1 MMETR
6 EITVTIHREPEKR
19 DDLLATLLIVVL
31 AALAFTAGYIAAN
44 AQWRE
49 TISEVTPEPPVVAQE
64 TRAKLFTSY
73 EEPTESITTSRY
85 AEVSQED
92 CELIAKIVYL
102 EARGEPLEGQ
112 QAVAEVILNRVAAG
126 NFPDSVKEVIFQGTD
141 GNGPVQFSTAA
152 HLDEAAPT
160 DKQFAAVG
168 QACRWTWFS
177 FRPQAKTAEHG
188 APSAGTS
195 SAISMNGSEAMAAKK
210 WIYEVKYTDGEEY
223 TYTAPDGKLKSK
235 KLPTVRVE
243 AENRL
248 NAVVAA
254 AQKWGVGWT
263 GVARGVECEIIG
275 PAKKKGDKNE

>member
-49 TISEVTPEPPVVAQE
+49 TISEMTPEPPVVAQE
-64 TRAKLFTSY
+64 TRAKLLMSY

-112 QAVAEVILNRVAAG
+112 QAVAEVILNRVAAD
-126 NFPDSVKEVIFQGTD
+126 NFPDSVEEVIFQGTD
-141 GNGPVQFSTAA
+141 GSGAIQFSTAA

-168 QACRWTWFS
+168 QALYGEPVLPMDVVFFSTTGENSRTW
-177 FRPQAKTAEHG
+177 G
-188 APSAGTS
+188 AIGGHIFCYYALRILSRTGNDAAGLL
-195 SAISMNGSEAMAAKK
+195 AVILGFFG
-210 WIYEVKYTDGEEY
+210 GELLFLCLR
-223 TYTAPDGKLKSK
+223 TVLKERTTRK
-235 KLPTVRVE
+235 D
-243 AENRL
+243 
-248 NAVVAA
+248 AA
-254 AQKWGVGWT
+254 ASGKETDDG
-263 GVARGVECEIIG
+263 
-275 PAKKKGDKNE
+275 NSL

>member
-64 TRAKLFTSY
+64 TRAKLLTSY

-112 QAVAEVILNRVAAG
+112 QAVAEVILNRVAAD
-126 NFPDSVKEVIFQGTD
+126 NFPDSVEEVIFQGTD
-141 GNGPVQFSTAA
+141 GNGAVQFSTAA

-168 QACRWTWFS
+168 QALYRAHRYS
-177 FRPQAKTAEHG
+177 LLQYPARRSAVDSLRPYSRRRG
-188 APSAGTS
+188 
-195 SAISMNGSEAMAAKK
+195 
-210 WIYEVKYTDGEEY
+210 
-223 TYTAPDGKLKSK
+223 LC
-235 KLPTVRVE
+235 
-243 AENRL
+243 
-248 NAVVAA
+248 AA
-254 AQKWGVGWT
+254 AAYAAAGKR
-263 GVARGVECEIIG
+263 AR
-275 PAKKKGDKNE
+275 

>member
-64 TRAKLFTSY
+64 TRAKLLTSY

-102 EARGEPLEGQ
+102 EARGDPLEGQ
-112 QAVAEVILNRVAAG
+112 QAVAEVILNRVAAD
-126 NFPDSVKEVIFQGTD
+126 NFPDSVEEVIFQGTD
-141 GNGPVQFSTAA
+141 GSGAVQFSTAA

-168 QACRWTWFS
+168 QALYGEPVLPMDVVFFSTAGENSRTW
-177 FRPQAKTAEHG
+177 G
-188 APSAGTS
+188 AIGGH
-195 SAISMNGSEAMAAKK
+195 IFCYQ
-210 WIYEVKYTDGEEY
+210 YEWE
-223 TYTAPDGKLKSK
+223 
-235 KLPTVRVE
+235 
-243 AENRL
+243 
-248 NAVVAA
+248 
-254 AQKWGVGWT
+254 
-263 GVARGVECEIIG
+263 
-275 PAKKKGDKNE
+275 

>member
-1 MMETR
+1 METR

-31 AALAFTAGYIAAN
+31 AALAFTAGDIAAN

-49 TISEVTPEPPVVAQE
+49 TVSEVTPEPPVVAQD
-64 TRAKLFTSY
+64 TRAKLLTSY

-112 QAVAEVILNRVAAG
+112 QAVAEVILNRVVAG

-141 GNGPVQFSTAA
+141 GNGAVQFSTAA

-160 DKQFAAVG
+160 DKQYAAVG
-168 QACRWTWFS
+168 QAL
-177 FRPQAKTAEHG
+177 
-188 APSAGTS
+188 
-195 SAISMNGSEAMAAKK
+195 
-210 WIYEVKYTDGEEY
+210 YGE
-223 TYTAPDGKLKSK
+223 PV
-235 KLPTVRVE
+235 LPMD
-243 AENRL
+243 
-248 NAVVAA
+248 VVFF
-254 AQKWGVGWT
+254 
-263 GVARGVECEIIG
+263 
-275 PAKKKGDKNE
+275 

>member
-1 MMETR
+1 M
-6 EITVTIHREPEKR
+6 
-19 DDLLATLLIVVL
+19 IVVL

-64 TRAKLFTSY
+64 TRAKLLTSY

-141 GNGPVQFSTAA
+141 GNGAVQFSTAA
-152 HLDEAAPT
+152 HLDA
-160 DKQFAAVG
+160 QRGSAVDAG
-168 QACRWTWFS
+168 QAVC
-177 FRPQAKTAEHG
+177 G
-188 APSAGTS
+188 GGTS
-195 SAISMNGSEAMAAKK
+195 PLRRA
-210 WIYEVKYTDGEEY
+210 
-223 TYTAPDGKLKSK
+223 
-235 KLPTVRVE
+235 
-243 AENRL
+243 
-248 NAVVAA
+248 
-254 AQKWGVGWT
+254 
-263 GVARGVECEIIG
+263 G
-275 PAKKKGDKNE
+275 PADGRGFLFDHR

>member
-64 TRAKLFTSY
+64 TRAKLLTSY

-126 NFPDSVKEVIFQGTD
+126 NFPDSVEEVIFQGTD
-141 GNGPVQFSTAA
+141 GNGAVQFSTAA

-168 QACRWTWFS
+168 QALYHDKKEIELGGR
-177 FRPQAKTAEHG
+177 
-188 APSAGTS
+188 
-195 SAISMNGSEAMAAKK
+195 AAKAVTAASMPL
-210 WIYEVKYTDGEEY
+210 EERQSVLEELMREFSENDGD
-223 TYTAPDGKLKSK
+223 A
-235 KLPTVRVE
+235 
-243 AENRL
+243 
-248 NAVVAA
+248 
-254 AQKWGVGWT
+254 
-263 GVARGVECEIIG
+263 
-275 PAKKKGDKNE
+275 

>member
-1 MMETR
+1 METR

-64 TRAKLFTSY
+64 TRAKLLTSY

-112 QAVAEVILNRVAAG
+112 QAVAEVILNRVAAD
-126 NFPDSVKEVIFQGTD
+126 NFPDSVEEVIFQGTD
-141 GNGPVQFSTAA
+141 GNGAAQFSTAA

-168 QACRWTWFS
+168 QALYGEPILPMDVVFFSTTGENSRTW
-177 FRPQAKTAEHG
+177 G
-188 APSAGTS
+188 AIGGHIFCSSRRRSASSAGRSPPHSAEKLRARRRRRHSANTS
-195 SAISMNGSEAMAAKK
+195 KTLTTSM
-210 WIYEVKYTDGEEY
+210 T
-223 TYTAPDGKLKSK
+223 
-235 KLPTVRVE
+235 
-243 AENRL
+243 
-248 NAVVAA
+248 
-254 AQKWGVGWT
+254 
-263 GVARGVECEIIG
+263 
-275 PAKKKGDKNE
+275 

>member
-6 EITVTIHREPEKR
+6 EITVTIRREPEKR

-64 TRAKLFTSY
+64 TRAKLLTSY

-112 QAVAEVILNRVAAG
+112 QAVAEVILNRVAAD
-126 NFPDSVKEVIFQGTD
+126 NFPRQRGGGHFPGHRRERGYT
-141 GNGPVQFSTAA
+141 VQYSG
-152 HLDEAAPT
+152 APRRSSA
-160 DKQFAAVG
+160 DG
-168 QACRWTWFS
+168 QAVC
-177 FRPQAKTAEHG
+177 G
-188 APSAGTS
+188 GGTS
-195 SAISMNGSEAMAAKK
+195 PLRRA
-210 WIYEVKYTDGEEY
+210 
-223 TYTAPDGKLKSK
+223 
-235 KLPTVRVE
+235 
-243 AENRL
+243 
-248 NAVVAA
+248 
-254 AQKWGVGWT
+254 
-263 GVARGVECEIIG
+263 G
-275 PAKKKGDKNE
+275 PADGCGFLFDHR